1 MKIIMVGP
9 PGSGKG
15 TYASRIA
22 PKLGIAHVSSGDIF
36 RNEIA
41 NKTKLGNLADSY
53 IKKGELVPDD
63 VTIGIIKKR
72 LDEDDCK
79 NGYILDGFPRT
90 IPQAEALEDVK
101 KTDLVLNFKLD
112 EEIIIE
118 KTLARRLC
126 NKCGK
131 IYNIAHIKRG
141 NIDLPPLLPKGD
153 DCDCG
158 GTLIQ
163 RKDDNIETIKDRLN
177 IYKNQSEPLLNYY
190 NKKGIL
196 KVIDV
201 IGPPEVMVPI
211 ILKEIEDFKKQIGN

>member
-211 ILKEIEDFKKQIGN
+211 ILREISDFEKKGS

>member
-22 PKLGIAHVSSGDIF
+22 PKLSIVHVSSGDIF

-41 NKTKLGNLADSY
+41 NKTELGQLADSY

-63 VTIGIIKKR
+63 VTIKMIEKR
-72 LDEDDCK
+72 LNQDDCK

-90 IPQAEALEDVK
+90 IPQAEALEAVK
-101 KTDLVLNFKLD
+101 QTELVLNFRLPED
-112 EEIIIE
+112 IIIE
-118 KTLARRLC
+118 KTLARRVC
-126 NKCGK
+126 ENCGK
-131 IYNIAHIKRG
+131 IYNVAHIKRD
-141 NIDLPPLLPKGD
+141 NIDLPPLAPKKENV
-153 DCDCG
+153 CDKCG
-158 GTLIQ
+158 GALIQ
-163 RKDDNIETIKDRLN
+163 RKDDNMETIKDRLVV
-177 IYKNQSEPLLNYY
+177 YKNQSEPLLDYY
-190 NKKGIL
+190 NKKGVL

-211 ILKEIEDFKKQIGN
+211 ILKEIEEFKK

>member
-1 MKIIMVGP
+1 MNIIMVGP

-36 RNEIA
+36 RNEISKA
-41 NKTKLGNLADSY
+41 SELGKLADSY
-53 IKKGELVPDD
+53 IKKGQLVPDE

-79 NGYILDGFPRT
+79 NGYILDGYPRT
-90 IPQAEALEDVK
+90 IPQAEALENVK

-131 IYNIAHIKRG
+131 IYNVAHIKRG

-177 IYKNQSEPLLNYY
+177 IYKNQSEPLLDYY

-211 ILKEIEDFKKQIGN
+211 ILKEIENFKK